1 MTDEDN
7 AVVNGEVE
15 SDEESEDEEEDED
28 EEDPEDLQETLREKC
43 GELSK
48 CVALKNEFDAC
59 ESRVSSRQQTEENCA
74 QELLDFVG
82 CVDKCVSDFLL
93 LLIDFIVNNFSQ
105 QPNDTEIFL
114 KKHEMVVLTP
124 GNEFVNYLF
133 ISLFVIF
140 LSFTS

>member
-1 MTDEDN
+1 MVAGIEILEASTLAKKAPEAVDNVVEDEVDDLEDNDVTDEDN
-7 AVVNGEVE
+7 AVANGEDE

-59 ESRVSSRQQTEENCA
+59 ESRVSSRQRTEENCA

-82 CVDKCVSDFLL
+82 CVDKCVS
-93 LLIDFIVNNFSQ
+93 
-105 QPNDTEIFL
+105 
-114 KKHEMVVLTP
+114 K
-124 GNEFVNYLF
+124 
-133 ISLFVIF
+133 SLFSH
-140 LSFTS
+140 LK